1 MKCPGCGGE
10 FPDIDGPVHRYMES
24 SAGCWA
30 VYGEVLAREYLD
42 PALLGIHRL
51 TVDTY
56 AVQHPGKPS
65 RQSIQSVCM
74 HLVRLKLQLE
84 RGLGPREA
92 NDAMLALGR
101 HKREFVWLDPPASR
115 GDLTVIEVRAC
126 PDRRQHEAS
135 VRKWARSAL
144 SAWAV
149 HDAAIE
155 RWCEMAVA

>member
-1 MKCPGCGGE
+1 MKCPGCGAD

-65 RQSIQSVCM
+65 RQSIQSVGM

-101 HKREFVWLDPPASR
+101 HKRQFVWLEPPDCR
-115 GDLTVIEVRAC
+115 GVLTVAHVHPCVDPVR
-126 PDRRQHEAS
+126 HEAA
-135 VRKWARSAL
+135 VRQWARSAL